1 MIYLYKELNKKYNVN
16 YLKIISKK
24 YHNAIFT
31 MDSAFNI
38 GNRKIIYS
46 LIFPRFYEE
55 RDNIK
60 FAKDIYFT
68 TMPFEKI
75 MYMQINLAKEFY
87 IHTDNYMTIK

>member
-24 YHNAIFT
+24 YPNAIFT

-46 LIFPRFYEE
+46 PIFPRFYEE
-55 RDNIK
+55 RNNIK

-68 TMPFEKI
+68 TLPFE
-75 MYMQINLAKEFY
+75 
-87 IHTDNYMTIK
+87 NYV